1 MFIAVVADVHSL
13 LRWLDFF
20 GNPLHQGD
28 ATEAGAQQHFPEQLS
43 RYSEGLHVGR
53 EAAFPPS
60 LSKLRKLKHLSLML
74 CQPSIV
80 FPSIH
85 ISLKNAKTVDYD
97 IGTLALAFC
106 YFERLALYGVG
117 ESGCVDRQ
125 HVNKGYRKIVC
136 ADCLFIAYKFNQL
149 CEVSSVESRR
159 GCGA

>member
-1 MFIAVVADVHSL
+1 
-13 LRWLDFF
+13 
-20 GNPLHQGD
+20 
-28 ATEAGAQQHFPEQLS
+28 
-43 RYSEGLHVGR
+43 
-53 EAAFPPS
+53 
-60 LSKLRKLKHLSLML
+60 ML

-117 ESGCVDRQ
+117 ESGGGHGQ
-125 HVNKGYRKIVC
+125 HVNKGNRKIVC

-149 CEVSSVESRR
+149 CEVPSMESRR
-159 GCGA
+159 GNGE